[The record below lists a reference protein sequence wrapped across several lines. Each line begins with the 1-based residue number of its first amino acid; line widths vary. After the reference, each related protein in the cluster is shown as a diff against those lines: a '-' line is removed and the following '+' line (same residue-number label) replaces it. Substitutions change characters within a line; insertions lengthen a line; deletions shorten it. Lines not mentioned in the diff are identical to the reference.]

1 MKIGGISNKS
11 ISSRVKGLF
20 FDLKA
25 MRTNA
30 VSLPMMTLILK
41 PLRKISQYF

>member
-11 ISSRVKGLF
+11 FSNRVKGLI

-25 MRTNA
+25 MRVNGI
-30 VSLPMMTLILK
+30 SLPIITLLLK